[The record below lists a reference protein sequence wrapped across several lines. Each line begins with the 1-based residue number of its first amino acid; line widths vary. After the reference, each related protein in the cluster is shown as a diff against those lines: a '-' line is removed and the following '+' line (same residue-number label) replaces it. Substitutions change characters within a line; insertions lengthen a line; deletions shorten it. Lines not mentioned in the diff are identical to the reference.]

1 MRIYANYTTK
11 LLRNVNMDSTVVR
24 RQKQMKVA
32 SEHCSVPLC
41 SVSSRYNS
49 CVSFHS
55 FPVEEE
61 IRKRWLV
68 NIRRSHFQITKHT
81 KVCSIHFKSDDFVE
95 GTIRRR
101 LKKGAIPTA
110 FEWNRER
117 QMQPPRLSVWERRD
131 RPPTPESSDMG
142 NGHEDIVWH
151 DYCSAPEPAALDLSL
166 EKNDELKRE
175 IEDLREKLEQAKIN
189 SRFGLQRFAGSDEDI
204 RFYTR

>member
-1 MRIYANYTTK
+1 MNGF
-11 LLRNVNMDSTVVR
+11 DCFHC
-24 RQKQMKVA
+24 QKQMKVA

-49 CVSFHS
+49 CISFHS

-68 NIRRSHFQITKHT
+68 NIRRSNFQITKHT
-81 KVCSIHFKSDDFVE
+81 KVCSVHFKSDYFVE

-101 LKKGAIPTA
+101 LKKGAIPKI
-110 FEWNRER
+110 FEWNRE
-117 QMQPPRLSVWERRD
+117 MQPPRISVWERRD
-131 RPPTPESSDMG
+131 RPPIPESDMESA
-142 NGHEDIVWH
+142 NEDIVWH

-166 EKNDELKRE
+166 GQNEELKRE
-175 IEDLREKLEQAKIN
+175 IEDLREQLEQAKVN
-189 SRFGLQRFAGSDEDI
+189 SRFGLQRFSGSDEDI